1 MAQISIDQEYRPSS
15 RSSPPETCR
24 IRDEYGWP
32 AGGRA
37 EMQMEPEKV
46 HLTGAKQTLLI
57 TLHAKAVESR
67 SPDSLLKDRFADQAL
82 ARLDYDFKPLDLGP
96 DGAISMAM
104 RAKAFDD
111 WTRAFIE
118 KHPNA
123 IVLHLGCGLD
133 SRVFR
138 VEPPPEISWFDVDFP
153 EVIDIRKRVYPAR
166 EGDYHMI
173 SASVTDPAWLEQV
186 PGDRP
191 AMIVAEGLMP
201 YLPSDEAPKMLA
213 RLVAHFPSGELAFDA
228 YGRFGLKMLRITPQ
242 VRATG
247 AEVHCALDDPHALER
262 EVPGL
267 RLVNEKVRNDPAHI
281 ARMSW
286 PARLMVKLYRHIPA
300 LRGIG
305 RLLRYRF

>member
-1 MAQISIDQEYRPSS
+1 
-15 RSSPPETCR
+15 
-24 IRDEYGWP
+24 
-32 AGGRA
+32 
-37 EMQMEPEKV
+37 MELEKV
-46 HLTGAKQTLLI
+46 HLTGVKQTLLI
-57 TLHAKAVESR
+57 TVHAKAMESR

-82 ARLDYDFKPLDLGP
+82 TRLDYDFKPLDLGP
-96 DGAISMAM
+96 DGAISLAM
-104 RAKAFDD
+104 RAKTYDD

-123 IVLHLGCGLD
+123 VVLHLGCGLD

-138 VEPPPEISWFDVDFP
+138 VDPPPEISWFDVDFP

-166 EGDYHMI
+166 EGSYHMI
-173 SASVTDPAWLEQV
+173 GASVTDPGWLDQV

-201 YLPSDEAPKMLA
+201 YLPSDEAPKLVA
-213 RLVAHFPSGELAFDA
+213 RLVGHCPSGELAFDG
-228 YGRFGLKMLRITPQ
+228 YSRLGLKMLRITPQ

-247 AEVHCALDDPHALER
+247 AEVHWALDDPHALER

-267 RLVNEKVRNDPAHI
+267 RLDKEKIQYDPADI

-286 PARLMVKLYRHIPA
+286 PARLTVRLWRYIPA
-300 LRGIG
+300 LRKIG

>member
-24 IRDEYGWP
+24 IRDEYGRP
-32 AGGRA
+32 AGGKA
-37 EMQMEPEKV
+37 EIQMGTEKL
-46 HLTGAKQTLLI
+46 HLTGAMQTLLI
-57 TLHAKAVESR
+57 TLHVKAMESR
-67 SPDSLLKDRFADQAL
+67 SPHSLLKDKFADQAL

-118 KHPNA
+118 QHPDA
-123 IVLHLGCGLD
+123 VVLNLGCGLD

-138 VEPPPEISWFDVDFP
+138 VEPSPEIRWFDVDFP
-153 EVIDIRKRVYPAR
+153 DVIAIRKRVYPAR
-166 EGDYHMI
+166 EGSYHMVG
-173 SASVTDPAWLEQV
+173 ASVTDAAWLGQV
-186 PGDRP
+186 PSDRP
-191 AMIVAEGLMP
+191 AMIIAEGLMP

-213 RLVAHFPSGELAFDA
+213 RLVSHFPSGELAFDA

-247 AEVHCALDDPHALER
+247 AEVHWALDDPHALER

-267 RLVNEKVRNDPAHI
+267 RLVKEAIKNDPAHI

-286 PARLMVKLYRHIPA
+286 PARLAIKLYGYIPA